1 VEPTIRPRATIESL
15 KRLNCH
21 QANVNDLKNFTL
33 RISLP
38 RYRRLS
44 RHSMTESPPVTT
56 HARALAHRGITTLPA
71 VTGIWANDQIMSKSP

>member
-1 VEPTIRPRATIESL
+1 
-15 KRLNCH
+15 
-21 QANVNDLKNFTL
+21 VNDLKNFTF

-71 VTGIWANDQIMSKSP
+71 VTGI